1 MRIYARVLASTGLVL
16 ALGVCLLC
24 TAPAGSAADKKD
36 DKKDEKKD
44 DDKPSP
50 AIDPVAKMADMIEKG
65 DMDKAKKAAADV
77 ADKYSLGDAMNVL
90 KPRAKG
96 GIGVGKEGQ
105 YNPDGIELQIQQ
117 KLSKKTQNK
126 SDLEKSAADIERM
139 ADIVAGIAEI
149 TDLFT
154 PKKKVGDKD
163 PKDWKDYT
171 TDMKEASAELAKA
184 AKAKDADAIKKAAQR
199 LNSSCN
205 NCHGKFRDD
214 QN

>member
-16 ALGVCLLC
+16 ALGVCLL
-24 TAPAGSAADKKD
+24 AADKKD
-36 DKKDEKKD
+36 DKKD

-50 AIDPVAKMADMIEKG
+50 AIEPVAKMADLIDKG
-65 DMDKAKKAAADV
+65 DMTGAKKTAADV
-77 ADKYSLGDAMNVL
+77 ADKYSLGDAMNVF

-117 KLSKKTQNK
+117 KLAKKTQSK
-126 SDLEKSAADIERM
+126 GDLDKSAADVERM
-139 ADIVAGIAEI
+139 ADIAAGIAEV

-171 TDMKEASAELAKA
+171 KDMREASAELKKA
-184 AKAKDADAIKKAAQR
+184 AKDKDPDAIKKAAQR

-205 NCHGKFRDD
+205 NCHGKSRDD
-214 QN
+214 Q